1 MQPVPQTYIP
11 TLVILSYVVASL
23 AAYASLDLGRR
34 VLETRANRQLVWVVL
49 GGVAMGIGIWSMHFV
64 AMLALMLPAQ
74 MTYNWAVV
82 ALSLL
87 FAMAGPGA
95 ALYVVARSA
104 STAKLAY
111 GALLMGAGIVF
122 MHYTGMAAMSV
133 QGGSFYYRPAPF
145 ILSVVI
151 AIVASYVALWL
162 SFRLATARGWLAQM
176 AKVACALVMG
186 VAIAGMHYTGM
197 WATVFVLPTHRSEA
211 PMAYNGPLALVV
223 TVFSAFILLAAM
235 ATVMLDRR
243 LQADRRRFRLAD
255 ERFRSLYTHH
265 SDAIFTLD
273 ARGEIVDQN
282 PRAQKLVPER
292 ELQTSARAFAR
303 MIDRRDRPRVFADY
317 RRALGGNT
325 TNGEFV
331 LRTGEKALHM
341 SATHIPIVLDDEIEG
356 VFLVARDVTA
366 EKAVAER
373 MNYLAFH
380 DTLTQ
385 LANRRHFETRVDA
398 FIRGARPDDEMQILF
413 VDLDRFKSV
422 NDTLGHEFGD
432 KLLQEVARILTEVAG
447 EDALVARMGG
457 DEFTITLFRQ
467 PMERAIAVADAILNR
482 LRKPVRVEDRPL
494 YMTASLGI
502 ASFPRHGATRDMLL
516 RHADLAM
523 YTAKAEGRSTYRLFE
538 ERAAASAKSRLELE
552 QKLRTAAQRGD
563 FEIHY
568 QPKID
573 MRARSV
579 VGVEALL
586 RWRGPNGEY
595 VPPSEFIPIAEET
608 GLIAPIGEW
617 CLRNACRQAK
627 AWLNAGRPL
636 RVAVNLSPYQVLTDG
651 FLDVVREVLEE
662 TALPA
667 QYLEIEVTESAMMD
681 AERAER
687 FLAGCQALGIEVSL
701 DDFGTGY
708 SSLSRLTHLPLNVVK
723 IDRAFTQRAVD
734 GGRARA
740 LVASIVDIAHN
751 LGMRCV
757 AEGIETKEQLSVI
770 EALGCDEAQGFY
782 FARPVPPSDL
792 EALSIT
798 AG

>member
-1 MQPVPQTYIP
+1 MI
-11 TLVILSYVVASL
+11 SYVVAAL

-34 VLETRANRQLVWVVL
+34 VLETRASRQLGWVAL

-64 AMLALMLPAQ
+64 AMLALMLPAP
-74 MTYNWAVV
+74 MSYNWGIV

-87 FAMAGPGA
+87 FAMLGPGA

-104 STAKLAY
+104 SPAKLAY
-111 GALLMGAGIVF
+111 GAVLMGAGIVF
-122 MHYTGMAAMSV
+122 MHYTGMAAMHV
-133 QGGSFYYRPAPF
+133 EGGDFFYRPGPF
-145 ILSVVI
+145 ALSVVI
-151 AIVASYVALWL
+151 AVVASYAALWL
-162 SFRLATARGWLAQM
+162 SFRLATARGWIAQ
-176 AKVACALVMG
+176 VARVGCALVMG
-186 VAIAGMHYTGM
+186 IAIAGMHYTGM
-197 WATVFVLPTHRSEA
+197 WATVFLLPAHTSKP
-211 PMAYNGPLALVV
+211 PMPYSGPLAVV
-223 TVFSAFILLAAM
+223 VAVFSAVVLIAAM

-243 LQADRRRFRLAD
+243 LQADRRQLRLAD
-255 ERFRSLYTHH
+255 ERFRSLFTHH
-265 SDAIFTLD
+265 SDAIVALD
-273 ARGEIVDQN
+273 TRGALVDLN
-282 PRAQKLVPER
+282 PRAKELLPPEGFR
-292 ELQTSARAFAR
+292 STRALAH
-303 MIDRRDRPRVFADY
+303 MVDRRDRPRVFADY
-317 RRALGGNT
+317 RQALAGRT
-325 TNGEFV
+325 TNGEFL
-331 LRTGEKALHM
+331 LRAPAKPRHM

-366 EKAVAER
+366 EKDAAER
-373 MNYLAFH
+373 MNYLAYH

-385 LANRRHFETRVDA
+385 LANRRHFEARVDQ
-398 FIRGARPDDEMQILF
+398 FIADAGPGDELQILF

-432 KLLQEVARILTEVAG
+432 KLLQEIARILQNAAG
-447 EDALVARMGG
+447 QDALVARMGG

-467 PMERAIAVADAILNR
+467 PIHRAIAIADAILER
-482 LRKPVRVEDRPL
+482 LRKPVRVGDRPL

-502 ASFPRHGATRDMLL
+502 ASFPQHGLTRDMLL

-538 ERAAASAKSRLELE
+538 ERTAQSAKSRLELE
-552 QKLRTAAQRGD
+552 QELRTAAERGD
-563 FEIHY
+563 FELYY

-573 MRARSV
+573 VRDKRIA
-579 VGVEALL
+579 GVEALL
-586 RWRGPNGEY
+586 RWRRQNGEY
-595 VPPSEFIPIAEET
+595 VPPCEFIPIAEET
-608 GLIAPIGEW
+608 GLIVPIGEW
-617 CLRNACRQAK
+617 CLRTACRQAK
-627 AWLNAGRPL
+627 AWLDAGRPL

-662 TALPA
+662 TQLPPV
-667 QYLEIEVTESAMMD
+667 YLEIEVTESSMMD
-681 AERAER
+681 ADRAER
-687 FLAGCQALGIEVSL
+687 FLSGCQALGIEVSL

-723 IDRAFTQRAVD
+723 IDRAFTQRAVE
-734 GGRARA
+734 GGKARA

-757 AEGIETKEQLSVI
+757 AEGVETKEQLSVI

-792 EALSIT
+792 ESLSIT